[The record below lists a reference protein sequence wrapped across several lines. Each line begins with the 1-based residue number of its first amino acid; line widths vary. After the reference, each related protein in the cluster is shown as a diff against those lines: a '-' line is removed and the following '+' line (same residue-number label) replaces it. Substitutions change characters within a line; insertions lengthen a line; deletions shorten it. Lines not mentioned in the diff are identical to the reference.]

1 MKIVLTEEQHKR
13 LVGTQP
19 INESEIDQ
27 YQLKK
32 VAFSIW
38 NNMKKNGERPAL
50 LDIIYDLIGAQRNS
64 YRDYFEVRPIWYE
77 YNGGMGVL
85 MEKLKEEILGK
96 TFELKDPNMGL
107 DTKFRIKELDMNLK
121 HTWPSKFI
129 ELVCEVDKNG
139 IIEYETYD
147 DESNQVIQNRDTI
160 EQALYELEYEQDDLE
175 NFLKGIL
182 RSNSNHS
189 RCFCLS
195 ESIVFNLKRTV
206 SLTFSSIL
214 EAIILSFNCLYLAG
228 IPSPPKLPPL
238 NPFIKGGGI

>member
-1 MKIVLTEEQHKR
+1 MTDLFQCGKNIWKKTNVTDMKIVLTETQHKR

-38 NNMKKNGERPAL
+38 DNMKKNGERPAL

-96 TFELKDPNMGL
+96 TFELKDPMMGL

-139 IIEYETYD
+139 MIDYETYV
-147 DESNQVIQNRDTI
+147 DETDQVVQNRDTI

-175 NFLKGIL
+175 NFLKG
-182 RSNSNHS
+182 
-189 RCFCLS
+189 
-195 ESIVFNLKRTV
+195 EIVQVLEPITDEKYGVPIGIDIEYVDFN
-206 SLTFSSIL
+206 
-214 EAIILSFNCLYLAG
+214 
-228 IPSPPKLPPL
+228 
-238 NPFIKGGGI
+238 